1 MNIVV
6 AISIFED
13 IESEGYTEEQKA
25 IAIRKVL
32 DMPTK
37 NSITKDH
44 ICKVLDWLWKQ
55 NYILD

>member
-1 MNIVV
+1 MNIGI

-13 IESEGYTEEQKA
+13 IESEEYTEEQKA

-37 NSITKDH
+37 NSITKDQ
-44 ICKVLDWLWKQ
+44 ICTVLNWLWKQ